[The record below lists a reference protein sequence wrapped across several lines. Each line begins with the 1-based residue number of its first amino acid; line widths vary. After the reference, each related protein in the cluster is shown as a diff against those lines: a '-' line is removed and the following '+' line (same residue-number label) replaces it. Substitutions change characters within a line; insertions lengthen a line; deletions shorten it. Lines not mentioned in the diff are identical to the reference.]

1 MGERQLRGPWER
13 CKLPVK
19 RFLWA
24 PDDLSWNLLAAKFGG
39 MAALPQPLKSTYD
52 DTPTTALTPGPRNRF
67 IG

>member
-13 CKLPVK
+13 CKLHVK

-39 MAALPQPLKSTYD
+39 HGRFAST
-52 DTPTTALTPGPRNRF
+52 P
-67 IG
+67 